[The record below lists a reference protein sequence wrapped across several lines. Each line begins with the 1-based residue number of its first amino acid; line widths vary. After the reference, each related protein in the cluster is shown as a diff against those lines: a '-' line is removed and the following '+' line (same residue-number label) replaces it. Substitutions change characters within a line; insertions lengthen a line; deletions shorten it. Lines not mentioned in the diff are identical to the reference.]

1 MMTGALIL
9 HADGTRTE
17 RLVDLSAEPRYGEIR
32 AAIRSLLVLG
42 KAFPEHVT
50 VLHEG
55 TRADM
60 FVHEDGHGEGLP
72 RNEAATA
79 IYRAAWL
86 RDHPADDPETLPWI
100 AGPAVIFDRIVWS

>member
-1 MMTGALIL
+1 VKTALIIL
-9 HADGTRTE
+9 RADGTRE
-17 RLVDLSAEPRYGEIR
+17 DRSVDMAGDPGLAELRD
-32 AAIRSLLVLG
+32 VLEPILTG
-42 KAFPEHVT
+42 RPEHVA

-55 TRADM
+55 RRTEM

-86 RDHPADDPETLPWI
+86 RNHPADDPETLPCI

>member
-1 MMTGALIL
+1 MKTALIIL
-9 HADGTRTE
+9 RADGARE
-17 RLVDLSAEPRYGEIR
+17 DRDVDMAGDPGLAELRD
-32 AAIRSLLVLG
+32 VLEPILAG
-42 KAFPEHVT
+42 RPEHVA
-50 VLHEG
+50 VLHDG
-55 TRADM
+55 RRADM